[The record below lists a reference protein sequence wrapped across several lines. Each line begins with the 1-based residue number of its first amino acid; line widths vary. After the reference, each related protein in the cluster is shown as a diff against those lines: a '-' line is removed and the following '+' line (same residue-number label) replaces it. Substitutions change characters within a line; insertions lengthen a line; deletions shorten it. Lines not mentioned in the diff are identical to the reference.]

1 MLQPLNALFYF
12 MPVEITKRFSD
23 NQRETFIEVYGTEK
37 NEMVFLIDDSI
48 GITLDIETA
57 EYFLEEFKK
66 QLEYAKEGGSNE

>member
-1 MLQPLNALFYF
+1 

-23 NQRETFIEVYGTEK
+23 NQRETFIEVFGTEK

-66 QLEYAKEGGSNE
+66 QLEYAKEGGTNE